1 METERSSL
9 VARDL
14 DTTKKDMKLRVTPSE
29 MKFRNAVAGR
39 VYRLPLTV
47 QNLGRSS
54 QKIHFQEPVKPQVT
68 HPGEFRAWPQEGLGR
83 VRAGLSF
90 L

>member
-68 HPGEFRAWPQEGLGR
+68 HPGEFRAGPQEGLGHDSC
-83 VRAGLSF
+83 LSSA
-90 L
+90 